1 MSVVKELC
9 DYLGEELTVKT
20 FKRKNPLHVLEKP
33 ISIERIRPHSAIITF
48 SRYEVLSLK
57 EKLSSRYSVSVI
69 YGNLSPEVR
78 REEAK
83 RFREGESSIL
93 IATDAIS
100 MGLNL
105 PIESIIFAKS
115 SKFDG
120 FQTREL
126 KPIEVVQIAGRAGRY
141 GLHEEGF
148 IGALD
153 RETLKS
159 ISDKLRQNP
168 KQITPPLRVKATL
181 EHIMLIG
188 EIIRSDS
195 LFEILKFFSKNM
207 EFEGPFIAGNIKSML
222 VLAGIVDMYS
232 LDLRTKY
239 IFASSP
245 VTLHSNHLET
255 VFHQYLVQFQNGE
268 NIPFKSL
275 KTLPLFAKTQE
286 ELLEKEDRV
295 KEVSLY
301 LWLSFKFP
309 DRFRDVD
316 RAEDARR
323 ALNLFIESSL
333 KRGELKKMCRVCK
346 KRLDF
351 SYRYNIC
358 EVCFYAGGYF

>member
-1 MSVVKELC
+1 MAPLRLLALEGYESLKSSGINVSLITGEEEIIDEESTHISSTIEMLNFSVEVELCVIDEIQMIADKDRGWAWVNALIGAPAKEVILTGSSSAMSVVKELC

-126 KPIEVVQIAGRAGRY
+126 TTYRGC
-141 GLHEEGF
+141 
-148 IGALD
+148 
-153 RETLKS
+153 T
-159 ISDKLRQNP
+159 
-168 KQITPPLRVKATL
+168 
-181 EHIMLIG
+181 
-188 EIIRSDS
+188 DS
-195 LFEILKFFSKNM
+195 
-207 EFEGPFIAGNIKSML
+207 
-222 VLAGIVDMYS
+222 
-232 LDLRTKY
+232 R
-239 IFASSP
+239 
-245 VTLHSNHLET
+245 
-255 VFHQYLVQFQNGE
+255 
-268 NIPFKSL
+268 
-275 KTLPLFAKTQE
+275 
-286 ELLEKEDRV
+286 
-295 KEVSLY
+295 
-301 LWLSFKFP
+301 
-309 DRFRDVD
+309 
-316 RAEDARR
+316 
-323 ALNLFIESSL
+323 
-333 KRGELKKMCRVCK
+333 
-346 KRLDF
+346 
-351 SYRYNIC
+351 
-358 EVCFYAGGYF
+358 